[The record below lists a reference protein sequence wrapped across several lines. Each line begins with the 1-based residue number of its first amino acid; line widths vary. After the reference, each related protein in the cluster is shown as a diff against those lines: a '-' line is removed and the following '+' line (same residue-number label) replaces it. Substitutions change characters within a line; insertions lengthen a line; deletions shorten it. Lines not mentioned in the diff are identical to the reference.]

1 MLNQPPC
8 FLRLASLEGVV
19 DDKSP
24 GSYTV
29 HARAIRTASAMSKRD
44 TGNRNRRIREP
55 ERRQELSRQFKIRRW
70 GSCVKQSRKNTYPQR
85 FLLDTPSGDK
95 TVIRVYENS
104 LAPQRLCVGCLTCLV
119 GQAPVTRLI
128 PVWLRTRPIV
138 WLPFRFPRVICRQV
152 RPPLASWLASFSCR
166 CRMRHGAPFWLRI
179 VFMEE

>member
-1 MLNQPPC
+1 MSNVLFIPIGHREALNYIRGNE
-8 FLRLASLEGVV
+8 FLER
-19 DDKSP
+19 
-24 GSYTV
+24 
-29 HARAIRTASAMSKRD
+29 
-44 TGNRNRRIREP
+44 P
-55 ERRQELSRQFKIRRW
+55 ERRQELSRQFKIRWW
-70 GSCVKQSRKNTYPQR
+70 GSCVKPSRKNTYPQR

-95 TVIRVYENS
+95 TVIRVYVVRKQPRATEVVCG
-104 LAPQRLCVGCLTCLV
+104 RCLTCLV

-138 WLPFRFPRVICRQV
+138 RLPFRFPRVICRQV

>member
-1 MLNQPPC
+1 MKNSRPLPLGSRRYMLGRSVQRQRCRN
-8 FLRLASLEGVV
+8 
-19 DDKSP
+19 
-24 GSYTV
+24 
-29 HARAIRTASAMSKRD
+29 AIR
-44 TGNRNRRIREP
+44 NRNRRIREP
-55 ERRQELSRQFKIRRW
+55 ERRQELELSRQFKIRRW
-70 GSCVKQSRKNTYPQR
+70 GSCVKQSRKNAYPQR

>member
-1 MLNQPPC
+1 MSI

-29 HARAIRTASAMSKRD
+29 HARAIRTARMSRKTKRIRI
-44 TGNRNRRIREP
+44 GIRIREP

-70 GSCVKQSRKNTYPQR
+70 GSCVKQSRKNAYPQR

-152 RPPLASWLASFSCR
+152 RPPLASWLAFFSCR